1 MQGVPGAIRKNT
13 LIRRYDYKLSQSR
26 MGGNHLEKDR
36 WNTQFLQLEVRESWE
51 GEVAVKKY

>member
-1 MQGVPGAIRKNT
+1 
-13 LIRRYDYKLSQSR
+13 